1 MNSFDDDEVFK
12 LAAKILRASPT
23 LVRLQKRLITAQEKL
38 RDASN
43 EETWS
48 AYLVIEEISNEIRG
62 EEIRVL
68 LSATA
73 GKTSRVA

>member
-12 LAAKILRASPT
+12 VAAKILRASPT

-48 AYLVIEEISNEIRG
+48 AYLVVEEISNEIRG

-68 LSATA
+68 LSTT
-73 GKTSRVA
+73 GRKTSRVA

>member
-1 MNSFDDDEVFK
+1 MNSFDDDVFK
-12 LAAKILRASPT
+12 IAAKILRASPA
-23 LVRLQKRLITAQEKL
+23 LVRLQKRLIAAQEKL

-48 AYLVIEEISNEIRG
+48 AYLVIEEITNEIRG

-68 LSATA
+68 LSTT
-73 GKTSRVA
+73 GRKTSRVA